1 MSDRLISWFEK
12 RRQSRAIHLMQSH
25 LALTTGAVDELVRAI
40 HFKMS
45 DDDQSTNDG
54 VRKVAAMEMEADKL
68 RRDTWLELAK
78 GDLPPSERDDLLHL
92 SKRVDQVADWARES
106 GRLLLVTPIS
116 RAPDS
121 LRKTITSMAET
132 AQRCTWAT
140 RKSVDALNTD
150 LREAL
155 KLADEVERIEEEADE
170 LYNQARAYYA
180 TLTNGKMQI
189 GEAILLAQLLEA
201 IENIS
206 DWCEN
211 AVDHVRVIAV
221 RML

>member
-1 MSDRLISWFEK
+1 MAWFEK

-40 HFKMS
+40 RFKIS
-45 DDDQSTNDG
+45 DDEKNCNDS
-54 VRKVAAMEMEADKL
+54 VQKVSAMEMEADKL

-78 GDLPPSERDDLLHL
+78 GDVPPTDRDDLLHL

-106 GRLLLVTPIS
+106 GRILSVTPIA
-116 RAPDS
+116 RAPEA
-121 LRKTITSMAET
+121 LRKILVQMAET
-132 AQRCTWAT
+132 AQKCTWST

-150 LREAL
+150 LQEAL
-155 KLADEVERIEEEADE
+155 RLADEVERIEEEADE
-170 LYNQARAYYA
+170 LYNQARAHYA
-180 TLTNGKMQI
+180 SLGDGRMQT
-189 GEAILLAQLLEA
+189 GEAILLSELLEA
-201 IENIS
+201 VENIS

-221 RML
+221 RLL